1 MDIIILALITA
12 FIFYKLNKNLGNID
26 EEEKQQIHKKLME
39 RKKQI
44 EEILERAQKNAPNN
58 TNKDSNGQEKI
69 IGSSSTNQKHIKN
82 LDQTSQ
88 ENLQNIFN
96 VCNINYD
103 FFSNGAKMAFEMIIN
118 GFAKEDKETLKIL
131 LSEKIYNG
139 FESAINERQKNNQKL
154 ITNLISIDNIEIMS
168 ALLIEKQASIV
179 VKFHSKQINYIQMN
193 DETTQGKKDEIHEI
207 IDIWTFKKDVTNNNP
222 NWIVA
227 ATSSN

>member
-44 EEILERAQKNAPNN
+44 EEILERAQKNAPNSA
-58 TNKDSNGQEKI
+58 KDLAGQEKI
-69 IGSSSTNQKHIKN
+69 IGSSSTNQKHLKN
-82 LDQTSQ
+82 LDQASQ
-88 ENLQNIFN
+88 DNLQNIFN

-103 FFSNGAKMAFEMIIN
+103 FFINGAKMAFEMIIN
-118 GFAKEDKETLKIL
+118 AFASEDKNTLKIL

-139 FESAINERQKNNQKL
+139 FEGAINERQKNNQKL
-154 ITNLISIDNIEIMS
+154 ITNLIAIDNIEIMS

-179 VKFHSKQINYIQMN
+179 VKFNSKQINYLQIN
-193 DETTQGKKDEIHEI
+193 NETVQGKKEEIHEVT
-207 IDIWTFKKDVTNNNP
+207 DIWTFKKDVTSNNP